1 MAATALPNLGNLPQD
16 YYVVAFGGFGASE
29 SISDLASHP
38 YQLATSLNAI
48 AIGRLKYCPRTVYM
62 FFETLADAWN
72 VVALVSGARRPPAK
86 DNVIRSLSAAV
97 GGLASNWLQGPDAVT
112 EERPMSRFLW
122 LTTDPAHT
130 PALPASI
137 LSPDETLAA
146 TLPAPAV
153 AASLPVP
160 GFVPEPP
167 PALRHS
173 PSSAAPAPVNPFPAF
188 AEVRGN
194 DLPSSVPVAGLQMG
208 QYPYT
213 EAFRHSGASA
223 DIPPV
228 LITRHHFFR
237 NFSPTENMALVYL
250 LGVSASAVTVDDS
263 ERLLFELETFFKIR
277 PGLIAEV
284 GIWPAYRV
292 KKAEHVVN
300 RFNIVVGFGDGGE
313 MRRELV
319 RRIPDLG
326 QKIKLLLVDHRLGD
340 PSWLGT
346 IRL

>member
-1 MAATALPNLGNLPQD
+1 MQQLPCMLVQ
-16 YYVVAFGGFGASE
+16 
-29 SISDLASHP
+29 LASHP

-48 AIGRLKYCPRTVYM
+48 AIGR
-62 FFETLADAWN
+62 
-72 VVALVSGARRPPAK
+72 
-86 DNVIRSLSAAV
+86 
-97 GGLASNWLQGPDAVT
+97 
-112 EERPMSRFLW
+112 
-122 LTTDPAHT
+122 
-130 PALPASI
+130 
-137 LSPDETLAA
+137 
-146 TLPAPAV
+146 
-153 AASLPVP
+153 
-160 GFVPEPP
+160 
-167 PALRHS
+167 
-173 PSSAAPAPVNPFPAF
+173 NP
-188 AEVRGN
+188 N
-194 DLPSSVPVAGLQMG
+194 

-263 ERLLFELETFFKIR
+263 ERLLFELGTFFKIR
-277 PGLIAEV
+277 PGLMCVNLLCSDSHSRADTGSLFRSAEV

-326 QKIKLLLVDHRLGD
+326 QKIKLLLVDHRPGD